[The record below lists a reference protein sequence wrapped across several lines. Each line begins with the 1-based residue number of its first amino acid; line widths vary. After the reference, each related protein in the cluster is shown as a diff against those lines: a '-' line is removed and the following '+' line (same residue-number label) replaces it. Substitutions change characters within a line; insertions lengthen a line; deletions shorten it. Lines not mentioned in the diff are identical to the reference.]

1 MNNQAKSPEL
11 SRPSPWHRRLMRYSL
26 LFGPGIMV
34 MLADTDVG
42 SVVTAA
48 QSGVQW
54 GYRMVLPQLILIPM
68 LFIIQEMT
76 VRLGIYTGK
85 GHGELIRERFGRGWA
100 WLSVST
106 LFLSVVGALITEFS
120 GIAGVGTLVGLPP
133 WLSVGIAT
141 AALIAI
147 GVSGRYQR
155 VEWIGITLGSLE
167 LAFFVTAI
175 LAHPKFGLVVHGLV
189 NMPLNQSGYVFLL
202 AANVGAVIMPWMI
215 FYQQGAIIDKHWDG
229 SHIRAARWD
238 TGIGSVITQFLMIAV
253 VLTAAA
259 TLGHDKISS
268 LQSIVQIA
276 DALKSVMGATAGK
289 IIFGAGILGA
299 GFVAALVASIAG
311 SWGIGEAFGMKH
323 SLNHRFREA
332 PGFYIIYTLA
342 HVTGAIMVIASI
354 DLVQLTI
361 DVEVMNAML
370 LPIVLGF
377 LLLLESKALPA
388 EHRMH
393 GGYRVV
399 VWVLSSVVMAFG
411 LYMIGVSL

>member
-1 MNNQAKSPEL
+1 M
-11 SRPSPWHRRLMRYSL
+11 
-26 LFGPGIMV
+26 LFGPGLMV

-54 GYRMVLPQLILIPM
+54 GYSMILPQLILIPI
-68 LFIIQEMT
+68 LYIIQEMT
-76 VRLGIYTGK
+76 VRLGIFTGQ
-85 GHGELIRERFGRGWA
+85 GHGKLIRERFGLGWA
-100 WLSVST
+100 LLSVST
-106 LFLSVVGALITEFS
+106 LFLTVVGALITEFS
-120 GIAGVGTLVGLPP
+120 GIAGVGSLIGLPA
-133 WLSVGIAT
+133 WLSVSIAT
-141 AALIAI
+141 ILLIGI

-155 VEWIGITLGSLE
+155 VEWIGIALGSLE
-167 LAFFVTAI
+167 LSFFITAI
-175 LAHPKFGLVVHGLV
+175 LAHPHMGMIARGLLTI
-189 NMPLNQSGYVFLL
+189 PLTQSNYVFLL

-215 FYQQGAIIDKHWDG
+215 FYQQGAVVDKHWNA
-229 SHIRAARWD
+229 SHLKAARWD
-238 TGIGSVITQFLMIAV
+238 TGIGSVVTQTLMIAV
-253 VLTAAA
+253 VLTTAA
-259 TLGHDKISS
+259 TLRNHNATS
-268 LQSIVQIA
+268 LQSIVEIA
-276 DALKSVMGATAGK
+276 TALKSVIGPVAGEL
-289 IIFGAGILGA
+289 IFGAGILGA
-299 GFVAALVASIAG
+299 AFVAALVASIAG
-311 SWGIGEAFGMKH
+311 AWGIGEALGIKH

-332 PGFYIIYTLA
+332 PVFYSIYTLA
-342 HVTGAIMVIASI
+342 HVMGAALVIASI